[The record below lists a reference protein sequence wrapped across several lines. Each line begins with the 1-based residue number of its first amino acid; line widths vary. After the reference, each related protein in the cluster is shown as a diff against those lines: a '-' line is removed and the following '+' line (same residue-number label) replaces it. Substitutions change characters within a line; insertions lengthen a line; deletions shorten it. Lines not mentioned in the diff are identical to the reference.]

1 MTTTD
6 IFVCHGT
13 DPSLRLEEVHRP
25 GGSKV
30 LPWLTQPA
38 PTGNPGE
45 NHGKL
50 GLVSGKNHG
59 KPMVFSGKI
68 MENLWFFPEKWR
80 LRFFPEQWWTTYGSF
95 HVFFRLFQRNGW
107 KTPGLSMSFPSE
119 IRISMNLSE
128 IFCSLQWKTAQSTL
142 GLVGYWLE
150 VELWIHVVSWG
161 LWLAEHGKKP
171 VRS

>member
-6 IFVCHGT
+6 ISVCHGT

-59 KPMVFSGKI
+59 KLM
-68 MENLWFFPEKWR
+68 
-80 LRFFPEQWWTTYGSF
+80 
-95 HVFFRLFQRNGW
+95 VFFRKNHG
-107 KTPGLSMSFPSE
+107 KPMVLSMFFFDFSKEMDGKPLVSLCLSPQRSEFP
-119 IRISMNLSE
+119 
-128 IFCSLQWKTAQSTL
+128 
-142 GLVGYWLE
+142 
-150 VELWIHVVSWG
+150 
-161 LWLAEHGKKP
+161 
-171 VRS
+171 